1 MIPPLLRCS
10 LHTVLDCPQGT
21 FQGAGVKTV
30 VLFFEKGAPTRDIWF
45 YQLDPGRSLGKTT
58 ALTDADFEEF
68 VRLQDSQALSDKS
81 WIVKASD
88 LDEESFDLSVKNPN
102 RNDEVTYREPEEIID
117 EMIALDAES
126 AEILQQI
133 RGML

>member
-1 MIPPLLRCS
+1 
-10 LHTVLDCPQGT
+10 
-21 FQGAGVKTV
+21 V
-30 VLFFEKGAPTRDIWF
+30 VLFFEKGASTRRTWF

-68 VRLQDSQALSDKS
+68 VRLQSIRALGEKS
-81 WIVKASD
+81 WIVEASD
-88 LDEESFDLSVKNPN
+88 IDQTTFDMSVKNPN
-102 RNDEVTYREPEEIID
+102 RTETVTYRAPEDVID

-126 AEILQQI
+126 AEILQTI